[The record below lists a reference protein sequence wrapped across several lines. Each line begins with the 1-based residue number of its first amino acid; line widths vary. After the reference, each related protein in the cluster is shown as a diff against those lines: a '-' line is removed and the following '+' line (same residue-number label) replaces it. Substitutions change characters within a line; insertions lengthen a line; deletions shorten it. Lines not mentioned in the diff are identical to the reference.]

1 MAPKRTSRTLKRVA
15 FELVEFVVQY
25 QTMIKL
31 NVHEAK
37 THLSSYLARLEA
49 GETILLCRR
58 NVPIAEIGPLT
69 APRRDPRP
77 IGLAKD
83 TFAVPASFFEPLP
96 EQRSRLSKGGMRE
109 AIAGYVHLPVDHNR
123 RGRTE

>member
-1 MAPKRTSRTLKRVA
+1 
-15 FELVEFVVQY
+15 
-25 QTMIKL
+25 MIKL

-58 NVPIAEIGPLT
+58 NVPIAEIRPLT
-69 APRRDPRP
+69 APRSDPRP

-96 EQRSRLSKGGMRE
+96 EEEIE
-109 AIAGYVHLPVDHNR
+109 AFE
-123 RGRTE
+123 GRHA